1 MAPSSFCVS
10 APGRGQPTADPG
22 GGGTD
27 GSGGGSNPGGTAR
40 WYSPAGAGTRHL
52 ARGGGSNHLHL
63 LRGEGRVPFGKPSGP
78 RVQRGLRR
86 RPPRLP
92 GAPPAP
98 CPPNGSPARPAVR
111 SSLPSRVGWAGTAV
125 GLPARRAAVGRA
137 GVGRPDPCGG
147 WWRAR
152 PWVLVRV
159 SRPAIPS
166 HPARRGVGIAPAGR
180 SANAMAGW
188 VGRRPR
194 TKKTGERGGSLR
206 SRALI
211 ELTLK
216 LGKSVARLNWY

>member
-63 LRGEGRVPFGKPSGP
+63 LRGEGRVPSGKLPGP

-92 GAPPAP
+92 GLQPAP
-98 CPPNGSPARPAVR
+98 CPPSGSHAPPAVR

-125 GLPARRAAVGRA
+125 GLPARRAAVGRT
-137 GVGRPDPCGG
+137 GVRGPGSVRGVVARVAVGSRVFIPARDPQPPRPQRCGDRSCASVCKRDGGLGRAEAEDQEN
-147 WWRAR
+147 WRAR
-152 PWVLVRV
+152 RV
-159 SRPAIPS
+159 S
-166 HPARRGVGIAPAGR
+166 
-180 SANAMAGW
+180 
-188 VGRRPR
+188 
-194 TKKTGERGGSLR
+194 
-206 SRALI
+206 
-211 ELTLK
+211 
-216 LGKSVARLNWY
+216 